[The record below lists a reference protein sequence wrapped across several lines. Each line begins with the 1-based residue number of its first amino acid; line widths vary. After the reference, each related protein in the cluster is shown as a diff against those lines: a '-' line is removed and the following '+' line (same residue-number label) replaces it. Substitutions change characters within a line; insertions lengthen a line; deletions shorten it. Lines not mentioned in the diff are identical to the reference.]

1 MIVIIIVHNLIT
13 SFSRCKSLATG
24 VLMHTRMHF
33 HQHLIQHLLH
43 LSLLMQFCF
52 ILSLK
57 TQTKDNDASS
67 MTDTT
72 IMMIVIRWILICSSF
87 KIIKIVMMVTMLFVP
102 RWSWWWRWSWW
113 LFQDNHD
120 DGDDAQIEN
129 FMHGCLFSTSPA
141 SAFVRAA
148 LLKSKAGNE
157 VWEMKTRSSVKHK
170 NKLYTRRKS
179 EQNIFGIVDPG
190 L

>member
-72 IMMIVIRWILICSSF
+72 IMMAMRWIVDTDLQ
-87 KIIKIVMMVTMLFVP
+87 FV
-102 RWSWWWRWSWW
+102 
-113 LFQDNHD
+113 QDEQDRGDGD
-120 DGDDAQIEN
+120 DGDGD
-129 FMHGCLFSTSPA
+129 CS
-141 SAFVRAA
+141 
-148 LLKSKAGNE
+148 
-157 VWEMKTRSSVKHK
+157 
-170 NKLYTRRKS
+170 
-179 EQNIFGIVDPG
+179 
-190 L
+190 